1 MLNNIENE
9 ENQFER
15 TEILI
20 GKNNLDK
27 LKMTKVAIF
36 GIGGVG
42 SYVAEALIRVGIQ
55 NFILIDNDEVTLT
68 NLNRQIHATHKT
80 IGMAKVEVMK
90 DRMLE
95 INPQAN
101 IETYKMF
108 YTSNCKKNIINNSL
122 DYIVDAVDTVSTK
135 LELVLQAQEKNINI
149 ISCMGTGNK
158 LDPTKLEIT
167 DIYKTSVCP
176 LAKVMRK
183 ELKQKG
189 IKHLKVVYSKEEPI
203 KKEKQEKIIGSVS
216 FVPSVAGLLIAS
228 EIVNDILDK

>member
-108 YTSNCKKNIINNSL
+108 YTSNCKENIINNSL